1 MKIKVSVKQAVAA
14 YNTLGESTVHTL
26 EDAEIIKVV
35 KARKALRPTHDEYDS
50 YMKDCQEKFKPE
62 NWDKI
67 QKDLQKWQQEGD
79 KTTLSEEDKFAINK
93 ALNEYNQKLGKAA
106 EEELKKEVEI
116 NIEKFAEGTDVK
128 LLKEN
133 KWKTKQL
140 NDIDILLT
148 E

>member
-1 MKIKVSVKQAVAA
+1 MKVSVKKIVSA

-26 EDAEIIKVV
+26 EDSEIIKVV
-35 KARKALRPTHDEYDS
+35 KARKVLRPIHDEYDS

-67 QKDLQKWQQEGD
+67 QEDLQKWQQEGD

-93 ALNEYNQKLGKAA
+93 AFNEYNQKLEKAA

>member
-1 MKIKVSVKQAVAA
+1 M
-14 YNTLGESTVHTL
+14 
-26 EDAEIIKVV
+26 
-35 KARKALRPTHDEYDS
+35 
-50 YMKDCQEKFKPE
+50 
-62 NWDKI
+62 
-67 QKDLQKWQQEGD
+67 
-79 KTTLSEEDKFAINK
+79 SEEDKSAINK
-93 ALNEYNQKLGKAA
+93 ALNEYNQKLEKAA

>member
-1 MKIKVSVKQAVAA
+1 MKVSVKKIVSA
-14 YNTLGESTVHTL
+14 YNTLGESTVYTL
-26 EDAEIIKVV
+26 EDSEIIKVV
-35 KARKALRPTHDEYDS
+35 KARKVLRPIHDEYDS

-67 QKDLQKWQQEGD
+67 QEDLQKWQQEGD
-79 KTTLSEEDKFAINK
+79 KTTLSEEDKSAINK
-93 ALNEYNQKLGKAA
+93 ALNEYNQKLEKAA

>member
-1 MKIKVSVKQAVAA
+1 MKVSVKKIVSA

-26 EDAEIIKVV
+26 EDSEIIKVV
-35 KARKALRPTHDEYDS
+35 KARKVLRPIHDEYDS

-67 QKDLQKWQQEGD
+67 QEDLQKWQQEGD

-93 ALNEYNQKLGKAA
+93 ALNEYNQKLEKAA

>member
-1 MKIKVSVKQAVAA
+1 MKIKVSVKQVVAA
-14 YNTLGESTVHTL
+14 YNTLGESTVYTL
-26 EDAEIIKVV
+26 EDGEIMKVL
-35 KARKALRPTHDEYDS
+35 KARKALRPIHDEYDS

-67 QKDLQKWQQEGD
+67 QEDLQKWQQEGEN
-79 KTTLSEEDKFAINK
+79 TTLSEKDKSNLNN
-93 ALNEYNQKLGKAA
+93 ALNEYNKKLEKAA

-116 NIEKFAEGTDVK
+116 DIEKFAEGTDVK

-140 NDIDILLT
+140 IELDILFT
-148 E
+148 

>member
-1 MKIKVSVKQAVAA
+1 MKIKVSVKQVVAA
-14 YNTLGESTVHTL
+14 YNTLGESTVHSL
-26 EDAEIIKVV
+26 EDGEIMKVL
-35 KARKALRPTHDEYDS
+35 KARKALRPTNDEYDS

-67 QKDLQKWQQEGD
+67 QEDLQKWQQEGE
-79 KTTLSEEDKFAINK
+79 KTTLSEEDKFNINK
-93 ALNEYNQKLGKAA
+93 VLNEYNNKLEKAA

-116 NIEKFAEGTDVK
+116 DIEKFAEGTDVK

-140 NDIDILLT
+140 IELDILFT
-148 E
+148 

>member
-1 MKIKVSVKQAVAA
+1 MIVSVKQAVAA

-26 EDAEIIKVV
+26 EDSEIIKVV
-35 KARKALRPTHDEYDS
+35 KARKVLRPIHDEYDS

-67 QKDLQKWQQEGD
+67 HDDLQKWQQEGD

-93 ALNEYNQKLGKAA
+93 ALNEYNQKLEKAA
-106 EEELKKEVEI
+106 EEELNKEVEI

>member
-1 MKIKVSVKQAVAA
+1 MKIKVSVKQVVAA
-14 YNTLGESTVHTL
+14 YNTLGESTVHSL
-26 EDAEIIKVV
+26 EDGEIMKVL
-35 KARKALRPTHDEYDS
+35 KNRKALRPINDEYDS

-67 QKDLQKWQQEGD
+67 QEDLQKWQQEGE
-79 KTTLSEEDKFAINK
+79 KTTLSEEDKFNLNK
-93 ALNEYNQKLGKAA
+93 ALNEYNNKLEKAA

-116 NIEKFAEGTDVK
+116 DIEKFAEGTDVK

-140 NDIDILLT
+140 IDLDILFT
-148 E
+148 